1 MINESGLR
9 SIKKLL
15 FTLVFLNFL
24 VSGNLVAQDSSIT
37 VSGLQSVLE
46 SVDEIPGLE
55 YVVYFKTPY
64 DTTDL
69 TLLNL
74 SQHADSVNFWFSD
87 TIALYSKAKELYT
100 GLPLNSEGAGSI
112 RYFLFKREVSD
123 SGVMEYL
130 DNLIRNELFVPNGN
144 ANDQFGNEGE
154 LVLLGTNTP
163 FRPFYKLKV
172 KILSDVKM
180 LLLLA
185 SLGVFAIASLLMV
198 LVMFI
203 IKSKKRRREVLT
215 SRFKNLCYGPI
226 SDLLFDDEPD
236 RLGKLNKEDLVAL
249 FPKGHLNINLFK
261 DVIVQEII
269 SLNKNMKGDF
279 KARLK
284 LIYRK
289 LELDRHSIQKLSS
302 KRWDTVTAGIVEI
315 NEMDVA
321 EATPLVEK
329 FTSHENFYIRSNA
342 VATQLNISN
351 DMTLKVLAE
360 QQYPLSRWQ
369 QVKYYRIIK
378 FINSQGKVQVNLL
391 IESENESVRVFGIK
405 LVRYLGLVDRLTLLQ
420 SIYASASINEKIEI
434 LKCYDIFNH
443 EDGLD
448 DVYKDLFTK
457 DKALLLMAVKVLKN
471 LGSEITVVILM
482 ERLKKTQDFECKMKI
497 LDAIYTLNPGYL
509 EDDFFNKQDDEINRI
524 IDHLKDPV
532 LNHV

>member
-1 MINESGLR
+1 MLNESGLK

-15 FTLVFLNFL
+15 FTLVLINFFI
-24 VSGNLVAQDSSIT
+24 SGNLVAQDSSIT

-55 YVVYFKTPY
+55 FVVYFKTLD

-74 SQHADSVNFWFSD
+74 SQHADSFNFWFSD
-87 TIALYSKAKELYT
+87 TIAQYSKAKDLYS
-100 GLPLNSEGAGSI
+100 GLPSSSEGTRSI
-112 RYFLFKREVSD
+112 GYFLFKREVSD
-123 SGVMEYL
+123 SSVVEYL
-130 DNLIRNELFVPNGN
+130 DNLIRNELFVPSGN
-144 ANDQFGNEGE
+144 VNEQFGNEGE

-163 FRPFYKLKV
+163 FRPYYKLKV

-185 SLGVFAIASLLMV
+185 SLSVFAIASLLMV
-198 LVMFI
+198 LVMFV
-203 IKSKKRRREVLT
+203 IKSKKRRREILT

-236 RLGKLNKEDLVAL
+236 RLAKLKKEDLVAL
-249 FPKGHLNINLFK
+249 FPKGHLNIDLFK
-261 DVIVQEII
+261 DVIIQEII

-289 LELDRHSIQKLSS
+289 LELDRHSMQKLSS
-302 KRWDTVTAGIVEI
+302 NRWDTVTAGIVEI
-315 NEMDVA
+315 NEMDVD
-321 EATPLVEK
+321 EAAPLVEK

-342 VATQLNISN
+342 VATLLNISN

-378 FINSQGKVQVNLL
+378 FLNSQGKIQVNLL
-391 IESENESVRVFGIK
+391 FESENESVRVFGIK
-405 LVRYLGLVDRLTLLQ
+405 LVRYLGLVDRLPLLQ
-420 SIYASASINEKIEI
+420 SMYGSASINEKIEI

-443 EDGLD
+443 IEGLD

-457 DKALLLMAVKVLKN
+457 EKALMLMAVKVLKN
-471 LGSEITVVILM
+471 LGSEVSVVILM
-482 ERLKKTQDFECKMKI
+482 ERLKKTEDFECKMKI
-497 LDAIYTLNPGYL
+497 LDAIYTLNPDYL
-509 EDDFFNKQDDEINRI
+509 EDDFFNKQDYEIKRI
-524 IDHLKDPV
+524 IEHLKDPL